1 MSSLLLSWMLAPR
14 ASPEDQTLQ
23 RRAYDSSSSVA
34 ANSPNSGA
42 GSWIID
48 PLPGLQRGG
57 LIAVATLAIVSLVAT
72 FSLLSFFT
80 YRFIFWKKYYKRY
93 IGYNQYV
100 VLMYNLALAD
110 FIQGLGF
117 IVSLRWISQNSLH
130 ATDAGCFLQGIWLQI
145 GDPMSGM
152 FVLAIALHT
161 FMHVSL
167 GRQLSHKVFVSLV
180 VGLWAFGVILVIIPI
195 AIYGRYVWVP
205 SVAWCWMSTQHPT
218 LRLWTHYFWIFAA
231 QFLNLV
237 LYAIMFVQLRRKM
250 SQSKILGASY
260 TESLRRMNRV
270 VSYMVLYP
278 IVYIALTLPLS
289 AGRMASVSGHGPS
302 VAYFCVAGALM
313 TLSGFC
319 DVLQYTLT
327 RKSIVLEAETRS
339 KKRDDGYYDLSTG
352 QKKSKN
358 GNLYSSEEKGPV
370 STVCAAMP
378 GTDST
383 DHIIPRDIE
392 MSAQP
397 AHVYQ
402 HTTITVTHEP
412 AYEARL

>member
-1 MSSLLLSWMLAPR
+1 MSSLMSSLVVQWLLRNESLSHENHAIQPR
-14 ASPEDQTLQ
+14 K
-23 RRAYDSSSSVA
+23 YDTAQSVA
-34 ANSPNSGA
+34 ANSANSAA

-48 PLPGLQRGG
+48 PLPALQRRG
-57 LIAVATLAIVSLVAT
+57 LIAIGALAFVSLIST
-72 FSLLSFFT
+72 FSLLCFFT

-117 IVSLRWISQNSLH
+117 IVSVRWINQNSIH
-130 ATDAGCFLQGIWLQI
+130 AEDPACFLQGIWLQI

-167 GRQLSHKVFVSLV
+167 GRQMSHRVFVSIV
-180 VGLWAFGVILVIIPI
+180 IGLWVFGVILVIIPI
-195 AIYGRYVWVP
+195 AIYGQYVWMP
-205 SVAWCWMSTQHPT
+205 SVAWCWMTTQHPT
-218 LRLWTHYFWIFAA
+218 LRLFTHYIWIFAA
-231 QFLNLV
+231 QFFNVV
-237 LYAIMFVQLRRKM
+237 LYAIMFVQLRRKI

-260 TESLRRMNRV
+260 TESLKRLNRV

-278 IVYIALTLPLS
+278 IVYISLTLPLS
-289 AGRMASVSGHGPS
+289 AGRMASVSGKSPS
-302 VAYFCVAGALM
+302 VTYFCVAGALM

-327 RKSIVLEAETRS
+327 RKSVVLESETRS
-339 KKRDDGYYDLSTG
+339 KDVSRD
-352 QKKSKN
+352 KSKQGY
-358 GNLYSSEEKGPV
+358 GNIYSNKSEDKGHFT
-370 STVCAAMP
+370 TVCAAQT
-378 GTDST
+378 GNSST
-383 DHIIPRDIE
+383 DAIVSGEEVELTTVD
-392 MSAQP
+392 Q
-397 AHVYQ
+397 VFQ

-412 AYEARL
+412 AFYPG

>member
-1 MSSLLLSWMLAPR
+1 MSSLMSSLVVQWLLR
-14 ASPEDQTLQ
+14 NE
-23 RRAYDSSSSVA
+23 SSSHENHAIQPRKYDTAQSVA
-34 ANSPNSGA
+34 ANSANSAA

-48 PLPGLQRGG
+48 PLPALQRRG
-57 LIAVATLAIVSLVAT
+57 LIAIGALAFISLIST
-72 FSLLSFFT
+72 FSLLCFFT

-117 IVSLRWISQNSLH
+117 IVSIRWISQNSIH
-130 ATDAGCFLQGIWLQI
+130 AEDPACFLQGIWLQI

-167 GRQLSHKVFVSLV
+167 GRQMSHRVFVSIV
-180 VGLWAFGVILVIIPI
+180 VGLWVFGVVLVIIPI
-195 AIYGRYVWVP
+195 AIYGQHVWMP
-205 SVAWCWMSTQHPT
+205 SVAWCWMTTQHPT
-218 LRLWTHYFWIFAA
+218 LRLFTHYIWIFAA
-231 QFLNLV
+231 QFFNVV
-237 LYAIMFVQLRRKM
+237 LYAIMFVQLRRKI

-260 TESLRRMNRV
+260 TESLKRLNRV

-278 IVYIALTLPLS
+278 IVYILLTLPLS
-289 AGRMASVSGHGPS
+289 AGRMASVSGTSPS
-302 VAYFCVAGALM
+302 VTYFCVAGAMM

-327 RKSIVLEAETRS
+327 RKSIVLESETRS
-339 KKRDDGYYDLSTG
+339 KDVSRD
-352 QKKSKN
+352 KSKQGY
-358 GNLYSSEEKGPV
+358 GNIYSNKSEDKGHFT
-370 STVCAAMP
+370 TVCAAQK
-378 GTDST
+378 GNSST
-383 DHIIPRDIE
+383 EAI
-392 MSAQP
+392 
-397 AHVYQ
+397 VYGEEVELTTVDQVFQ

-412 AYEARL
+412 AFYPG